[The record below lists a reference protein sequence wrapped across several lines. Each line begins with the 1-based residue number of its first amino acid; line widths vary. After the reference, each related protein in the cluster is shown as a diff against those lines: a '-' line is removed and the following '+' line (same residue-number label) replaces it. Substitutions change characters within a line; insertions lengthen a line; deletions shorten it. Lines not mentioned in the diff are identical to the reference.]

1 MGFKFPLAYTNI
13 MCVLKSCVEDFG
25 LQECFA
31 TIFSQSISNV
41 NEKVNGSIVPVSFII
56 ALHKIYREV
65 AEARRRTFGQNKMN
79 VDSSSLSHFHAS
91 VRIFMCV
98 RVLVPIC
105 AYTWNVESY
114 THPHLE

>member
-1 MGFKFPLAYTNI
+1 MSSSSYAIAPLALAYETKFVSSFTAI
-13 MCVLKSCVEDFG
+13 
-25 LQECFA
+25 A
-31 TIFSQSISNV
+31 NV
-41 NEKVNGSIVPVSFII
+41 NKKVNGSIAPVSFII

-65 AEARRRTFGQNKMN
+65 TGARKRPFGQNKMN
-79 VDSSSLSHFHAS
+79 VDSSSLNHFHAS

-98 RVLVPIC
+98 GVLVPIC